1 MGQVSFS
8 PFFAKKQAIEEL
20 WFFDSRIKEEREVGA
35 LGSFAVSSL
44 SFLLQQP
51 FRIYSILFVLYIL
64 SLKSQ
69 EFVKV
74 LTFHI

>member
-1 MGQVSFS
+1 L
-8 PFFAKKQAIEEL
+8 P
-20 WFFDSRIKEEREVGA
+20 
-35 LGSFAVSSL
+35 
-44 SFLLQQP
+44 FLLQQP

-74 LTFHI
+74 LTFRIQNDEQSKDRSSFMVF